1 MNSKKDKVKNQRY
14 FQEGWLNDPV
24 FKDRLRKDS
33 KDKAKARTAVYHKT
47 FELSSSGRSA
57 ITWKR
62 KETSSKLEED
72 KQFLLASKK
81 KKKKMSQ
88 ILPHKSV
95 LWRLLKC
102 HLPQQVNRH
111 WTLVLIYQN
120 VVKAEVIWTM
130 KIEDYCFSFR
140 SSNNHSDLF
149 STLLPDSAVARG
161 FQKGKTKTMYEI
173 THGPA
178 PYFKSILFDAVD
190 RSDVY
195 TYSPANPDVF

>member
-1 MNSKKDKVKNQRY
+1 MNSKKDKVKNPRY

-81 KKKKMSQ
+81 KKDESNSASQISALETPKMS
-88 ILPHKSV
+88 SATAG
-95 LWRLLKC
+95 
-102 HLPQQVNRH
+102 QQ
-111 WTLVLIYQN
+111 TLDSCINISECCESRSYLDN
-120 VVKAEVIWTM
+120 
-130 KIEDYCFSFR
+130 ED
-140 SSNNHSDLF
+140 
-149 STLLPDSAVARG
+149 
-161 FQKGKTKTMYEI
+161 
-173 THGPA
+173 
-178 PYFKSILFDAVD
+178 
-190 RSDVY
+190 
-195 TYSPANPDVF
+195 

>member
-1 MNSKKDKVKNQRY
+1 
-14 FQEGWLNDPV
+14 
-24 FKDRLRKDS
+24 
-33 KDKAKARTAVYHKT
+33 
-47 FELSSSGRSA
+47 
-57 ITWKR
+57 
-62 KETSSKLEED
+62 
-72 KQFLLASKK
+72 
-81 KKKKMSQ
+81 MSQ

-111 WTLVLIYQN
+111 WALVLIYQN

-130 KIEDYCFSFR
+130 KIEDCCFSFR
-140 SSNNHSDLF
+140 SSDNQSDLF
-149 STLLPDSAVARG
+149 STLLPDSAIARG
-161 FQKGKTKTMYEI
+161 FQKGRTNTMYEI

-178 PYFKSILFDAVD
+178 LYFKSILFDAVG